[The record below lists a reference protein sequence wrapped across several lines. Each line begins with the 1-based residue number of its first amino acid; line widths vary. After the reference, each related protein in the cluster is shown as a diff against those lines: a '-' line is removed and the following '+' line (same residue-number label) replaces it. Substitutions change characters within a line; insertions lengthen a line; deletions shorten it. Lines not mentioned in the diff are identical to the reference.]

1 MAKVKSTLIITRSL
15 SKHMDTSIL
24 YPSYVEQSIRKSD
37 GAICTWVKAYAVLP
51 KHEIVN
57 YSSEWVLVN
66 VEEP

>member
-1 MAKVKSTLIITRSL
+1 M
-15 SKHMDTSIL
+15 MDTSIL

-37 GAICTWVKAYAVLP
+37 GAVCTWVKAYAVLP